1 VRTDA
6 RRARVSV
13 NTDDE
18 PRRDAADLHRA
29 SRHLRR
35 HCSCLVETIMT
46 TSADGKLA
54 GLERLIYLTTTCLVL
69 AVMVFSIVNFTVND
83 RFPFPN
89 GPEGA
94 FVHLGFPGYFKV
106 ELTVVKILGVLA
118 LLIPTVPFKVKEFAY
133 FGFAITLASA
143 SIAHFGRGEPV

>member
-1 VRTDA
+1 
-6 RRARVSV
+6 
-13 NTDDE
+13 
-18 PRRDAADLHRA
+18 
-29 SRHLRR
+29 
-35 HCSCLVETIMT
+35 MT

-143 SIAHFGRGEPV
+143 SIAHFGRGG